1 MQVVEATRNDPVQ
14 VLPSEWVKFA
24 FDMPQKGR
32 LRPFSFRKRE
42 YLIPIYDRPDR
53 HILLMFGRQSEKST
67 TLGNKLL
74 ALMALLPYYKVLYV
88 SPSQT
93 QTRKFSQDRIA
104 QPLVVSPRLR
114 ELVGA
119 ISPDNIHQKVFVRNQ
134 SSIELR
140 YAFLNPDR
148 VRGVPA
154 DHLVIDEL
162 QDVFIDSVPVL
173 EETLSASDRP
183 THAGWKTMAGTPKSL
198 DNTMAHYW
206 SLSTQSELVIPCER
220 HGETNRPGTWH
231 WIIAGEANIG
241 KKGMICEKCGNLV
254 NRYHPL
260 RGWVDTVPGA
270 KIRGYRL
277 PQILAPYVKDSQ
289 WDEKIIYKYN
299 SYGRA
304 QFLNEVLAIP
314 WEQGVRPITQGE
326 IMSCCD
332 PDWKMTREQMKDALR
347 WYTQREVFAGIDYGC
362 HDDQTRVLTRDGFKF
377 FRDLTMDDYVA
388 QFDEKTREMTFV
400 HPTAITVK
408 EIDSSLYHFVG
419 RGVDMMLTSDHR
431 MLARGAAGGTWGIEP
446 ARVTAARRSDVELRG
461 YVTWK
466 GVERSTFT
474 LPGIPSSSGYA
485 GSADLEIPMDAWLE
499 FLGYA
504 ISEGGVCTAPRR
516 GKNAVLGRRPVA
528 FRITQRGG
536 PGREW
541 RIEKIRSCLRRTGLR
556 FFEHLGST
564 PDDYQWDISGKQ
576 VWSWISTHV
585 GVTSSS
591 KRIPREF
598 LGLSS
603 RQLRILFDAL
613 IFGDGTVNRRPRCS
627 SGSYY
632 STSRLLCEDV
642 QELAI
647 RLGLRAVVS
656 LHKPELVD
664 EKGYLHKAR
673 YRVTWS
679 RGRDHHLNVAALRRI
694 DRVPYKGRVYCCT
707 VPTGLIVTER
717 NGKIAFQGNTGENS
731 WTVVA
736 LGAYVQPT
744 VFKIFYLHRF
754 TGRETSIDIQT
765 KLLLELLTRF
775 NVLNSFGDYG
785 IGYQQNDVLTRE
797 RGARRHHILQYVAS
811 AKRKIY
817 YNPSKG
823 RWIGER
829 DDLMSAVLNAIK
841 ARKIQFPSW
850 DVFAPFGQDILN
862 ITAEFNEARQ
872 RTVFSHHPEKPD
884 DSFHAILYC
893 LMAASLVTPR
903 PDIWM
908 SITRSENPTAW
919 DWEPEQY

>member
-24 FDMPQKGR
+24 FDMPRKGK
-32 LRPFSFRKRE
+32 LQSFSFRKRE

-104 QPLVVSPRLR
+104 QPLIVSPRLR
-114 ELVGA
+114 ELVGTIA
-119 ISPDNIHQKVFVRNQ
+119 PDNIHQKVFVRNQ

-154 DHLVIDEL
+154 DHLVVDEL

-231 WIIAGEANIG
+231 WIVAGEDNIG

-254 NRYHPL
+254 DRYHPL
-260 RGWVDTVPGA
+260 RGWVDTVSGA

-326 IMSCCD
+326 VMSCCD
-332 PDWKMTREQMKDALR
+332 PDWKMTREQMREALR
-347 WYTQREVFAGIDYGC
+347 WYTQREVFAGIDYG
-362 HDDQTRVLTRDGFKF
+362 
-377 FRDLTMDDYVA
+377 
-388 QFDEKTREMTFV
+388 
-400 HPTAITVK
+400 
-408 EIDSSLYHFVG
+408 
-419 RGVDMMLTSDHR
+419 
-431 MLARGAAGGTWGIEP
+431 
-446 ARVTAARRSDVELRG
+446 
-461 YVTWK
+461 
-466 GVERSTFT
+466 
-474 LPGIPSSSGYA
+474 
-485 GSADLEIPMDAWLE
+485 
-499 FLGYA
+499 
-504 ISEGGVCTAPRR
+504 
-516 GKNAVLGRRPVA
+516 
-528 FRITQRGG
+528 
-536 PGREW
+536 
-541 RIEKIRSCLRRTGLR
+541 
-556 FFEHLGST
+556 
-564 PDDYQWDISGKQ
+564 
-576 VWSWISTHV
+576 
-585 GVTSSS
+585 
-591 KRIPREF
+591 
-598 LGLSS
+598 
-603 RQLRILFDAL
+603 
-613 IFGDGTVNRRPRCS
+613 
-627 SGSYY
+627 
-632 STSRLLCEDV
+632 
-642 QELAI
+642 
-647 RLGLRAVVS
+647 
-656 LHKPELVD
+656 
-664 EKGYLHKAR
+664 
-673 YRVTWS
+673 
-679 RGRDHHLNVAALRRI
+679 
-694 DRVPYKGRVYCCT
+694 
-707 VPTGLIVTER
+707 
-717 NGKIAFQGNTGENS
+717 TGENS
-731 WTVVA
+731 WTVIA

-754 TGRETSIDIQT
+754 TGRETSTDMQT

-797 RGARRHHILQYVAS
+797 RGARRHHILQYAAS

-841 ARKIQFPSW
+841 TRKIQFPSW

-908 SITRSENPTAW
+908 SVTRSENPTAW
-919 DWEPEQY
+919 DWESARY